1 MASESSL
8 PLAEDRT
15 APPHVAAETSTRAR
29 RLVGDQSA
37 ARAARV
43 IFRRW
48 LALRRRDVL
57 LGPPLTDPL
66 PGPYGSWY
74 RVYRYGRIYW
84 HPTAQIDVRLGV
96 FVRVPVQS
104 ARGTVGT
111 S

>member
-1 MASESSL
+1 MSSEYYL
-8 PLAEDRT
+8 PLAIERT
-15 APPHVAAETSTRAR
+15 APPHVAAEISTSAR
-29 RLVGDQSA
+29 RLAGDLPA
-37 ARAARV
+37 ARAARM

-48 LALRRRDVL
+48 LALRRCDVL

-84 HPTAQIDVRLGV
+84 HPDAQIDVRLGV

-104 ARGTVGT
+104 ARGAVGT